1 MVTQAQLESA
11 RALGF
16 EIRDPERFARNMARL
31 LEETSKAVIAFT
43 QPRISELKRA
53 SALDELAP
61 VLKVFAQVQQAWLSQ
76 PHRLLKMQIELWYA
90 YLDLW
95 SSSIHRILITNEGE
109 VIPTAAADREDARFR
124 DPAWANHQYFDF
136 MKSAYFVTSHWAE
149 RLIDEVEGIDPDIQ
163 RKARFYMRQIV
174 NAIAPSNWIFT
185 NPELLRETFASD
197 GENLVRGMQFLAEDI
212 RRGSG
217 DLKIRQ
223 TDSTKFEVGKNLAIT
238 PGKIILQ
245 NPLMQLIQYEAT
257 TDEVLNR
264 PLLIV
269 PPWINKYYI
278 LDLNPE
284 KSFVKWALDQG
295 QTVFVIS
302 WVNPDKR
309 LAEKSFEDYMREGI
323 FAALDAIQEVTGEK
337 AVNAVGYCVGGTLL
351 AVSLGYMAAKRATR
365 IKSATFL
372 ATQVDFRHAGD
383 LKVFCDEDQILA
395 IEREMAELGYLDS
408 SKMATVFNLLR
419 SNDLIWPYIVS
430 VYIKGQEPMPFDVLF
445 WNSDSTRL
453 PAANH
458 GFYLRHCYLRNDL
471 SDGRMKIGHIKVDL
485 SKVKIPIYSVA
496 AREDHIAPP
505 RSVFVGSR
513 CFGGR
518 IKFILAGSGHI
529 AGVVNPPSRHGYQ
542 YWTGAAPKGELETWL
557 QHAEEHPGSW
567 WPDWR
572 AWIESLDDKH
582 VPARTIGGGKL
593 SPIEDAPGSYAK
605 MK

>member
-1 MVTQAQLESA
+1 MVTQAQLETA

-43 QPRISELKRA
+43 QPRISEPKRA

-61 VLKVFAQVQQAWLSQ
+61 VLKVFSQVQQAWLSQ
-76 PHRLLKMQIELWYA
+76 PHRLLKMQIKLWHA

-95 SSSIHRILITNEGE
+95 SFWIHRVVITSDGE
-109 VIPTAAADREDARFR
+109 LIPTAAADREDARFK
-124 DPAWANHQYFDF
+124 DPAWSDNQFFDF

-149 RLIDEVEGIDPDIQ
+149 RLIDEVEGID
-163 RKARFYMRQIV
+163 
-174 NAIAPSNWIFT
+174 
-185 NPELLRETFASD
+185 PELLRETFASD

-223 TDSTKFEVGKNLAIT
+223 TDPTKFEVGKNLAIT

-264 PLLIV
+264 LWLIV
-269 PPWINKYYI
+269 APWINKYYI

-284 KSFVKWALDQG
+284 KSFVKWDLDQG
-295 QTVFVIS
+295 QTVFVMS
-302 WVNPDKR
+302 WVNPDER

-337 AVNAVGYCVGGTLL
+337 AVNSVGYCVGGTLL
-351 AVSLGYMAAKRATR
+351 AVSLAYMAAKSDTR

-383 LKVFCDEDQILA
+383 LKVFCDEDQIQA
-395 IEREMAELGYLDS
+395 IERERAELGYLDS

-430 VYIKGQEPMPFDVLF
+430 VYIKGKEPMPFDLLF
-445 WNSDSTRL
+445 WNSDSTRM

-458 GFYLRHCYLRNDL
+458 RFYLRHCYLRNDL
-471 SDGRMKIGHIKVDL
+471 SEGRMKIGHIKLDL
-485 SKVKIPIYSVA
+485 SKVKIPIY
-496 AREDHIAPP
+496 
-505 RSVFVGSR
+505 
-513 CFGGR
+513 
-518 IKFILAGSGHI
+518 
-529 AGVVNPPSRHGYQ
+529 
-542 YWTGAAPKGELETWL
+542 
-557 QHAEEHPGSW
+557 
-567 WPDWR
+567 
-572 AWIESLDDKH
+572 
-582 VPARTIGGGKL
+582 
-593 SPIEDAPGSYAK
+593 
-605 MK
+605 